1 MTMNVSRLV
10 FCACAVLVVMF
21 ASGCGSKQVVFA
33 GEKEPEDFSLSFS
46 QPFEFQVPVTE
57 AMQADWS
64 VELTYF
70 PEQLQ
75 GWNEIPVYYIHG
87 GPDGKETDGKFKIPV
102 KDAKGEWIGTPQE
115 NGHDRLTE
123 MTFQSGKDMAPGQH
137 TFKIYGDNTQQG
149 QPILGIVRFTLKV
162 SR

>member
-1 MTMNVSRLV
+1 MKVNRLV
-10 FCACAVLVVMF
+10 FTALAL
-21 ASGCGSKQVVFA
+21 ALLLIGSGCGGGKQVIFA

-46 QPFEFQVPVTE
+46 QPFEFDVPLTE
-57 AMQADWS
+57 DISADWS

-75 GWNEIPVYYIHG
+75 GWNEIPIYYIHG

-102 KDAKGEWIGTPQE
+102 KDAKGEWLGTVQE

-123 MTFQSGKDMAPGQH
+123 QTFQSSIKMPKGNH
-137 TFKIYGDNTQQG
+137 HFKIYGDNTQQG

-162 SR
+162 SK